1 MPHPRIGL
9 ALGSGAAR
17 GWAHIGVLRAL
28 GQAGIIPDIVC
39 GTSIGALVGGLHLT
53 GHLDVLE
60 QWARDLTKLRIIGQL
75 DFQVAGGGGMIGGRR
90 LLRLLERYLGDVRIE
105 QLAVPFTC
113 VATDLLTGHEVWLDE
128 GPIIDALRASFSL
141 PGIFPPVRNDGRWLV
156 DGALVNPLPV
166 SVCRAL
172 GAQVVVAVNLHAD
185 LIGRART
192 PGSNL
197 PRIAGFDLVEE
208 LPEARRQGFV
218 AGLGGLQSMFLQL
231 FSREGGAPSLFGVMV
246 QSLNI
251 MQDRITRSRLAGEP
265 PDVAVNPR
273 IGHIGMLEFHRAAE
287 LIDEGRAATERI
299 LPELRDAIALYASAS
314 G

>member
-28 GQAGIIPDIVC
+28 ADAGIQPEIVC
-39 GTSIGALVGGLHLT
+39 GTSIGALVGGVYLS
-53 GHLDVLE
+53 GKLDTLE
-60 QWARDLTKLRIIGQL
+60 DWARALTKLRMITQL
-75 DFQVAGGGGMIGGRR
+75 DFKMAGGGMIAGRR
-90 LLRLLERYLGDVRIE
+90 LMNILDRNLGETTIE
-105 QLAVPFTC
+105 SLPLPFTC
-113 VATDLLTGHEVWLDE
+113 VATDLLTGHEVWLGD
-128 GPIIDALRASFSL
+128 GRLTDALRASFSL
-141 PGIFPPVRNDGRWLV
+141 PGLFAPVRQDGRWLI

-172 GAQVVVAVNLHAD
+172 GAQLVIAVNLHAD
-185 LIGRART
+185 LIGRARA
-192 PGSNL
+192 PESNL

-208 LPEARRQGFV
+208 LPSQRRQNNGFTTM
-218 AGLGGLQSMFLQL
+218 LQQVFG
-231 FSREGGAPSLFGVMV
+231 REAGAPSLFGVMV

-265 PDVAVNPR
+265 PDVAINPR
-273 IGHIGMLEFHRAAE
+273 VGHVGLLEFHRAAE
-287 LIDEGRAATERI
+287 LIDEGRGATERLI
-299 LPELRDAIALYASAS
+299 PELRDAISLYASAT

>member
-28 GQAGIIPDIVC
+28 SEAGITPDIIC
-39 GTSIGALVGGLHLT
+39 GTSIGALVGGVYL
-53 GHLDVLE
+53 GGKLDTLE
-60 QWARDLTKLRIIGQL
+60 EWARALTKLRIISHL
-75 DFQVAGGGGMIGGRR
+75 DFKMAGGGMIAGRR
-90 LLRLLERYLGDVRIE
+90 LTSILERNLGGLTIE
-105 QLAVPFTC
+105 SLPLPFVC
-113 VATDLLTGHEVWLDE
+113 VATDLLTGHEVWLRQ
-128 GPIIDALRASFSL
+128 GPLIEALRASFSL
-141 PGIFPPVRNDGRWLV
+141 PGLFSPVRYDGRWLV

-166 SVCRAL
+166 AVCHAL
-172 GAQVVVAVNLHAD
+172 GAQLTIAVNLHTD

-197 PRIAGFDLVEE
+197 PRIAGFDLIEE
-208 LPEARRQGFV
+208 LPAQRRQNG
-218 AGLGGLQSMFLQL
+218 GLGVMIQQVFG
-231 FSREGGAPSLFGVMV
+231 REAGGPSLFGVMV

-265 PDVAVNPR
+265 PDIAINPR
-273 IGHIGMLEFHRAAE
+273 VGHVGLLEFHRAAE
-287 LIDEGRAATERI
+287 LIEEGRIAAER
-299 LPELRDAIALYASAS
+299 LVPEIRDAVSLYASAT